1 MSKITRISWRLLTI
15 IGIGSISALAP
26 IFYQSKVSAATPT
39 DKLSEASAIKELN
52 LANILNGS
60 AVATSIRLRE
70 IPADW
75 RGFGINGSLEI
86 GNLQTVINSS
96 AGGSFGASYYTKGQ
110 NISIGS
116 ETYVIAYSLLTVVDT
131 ITPDTPL
138 GLSLLNLRTVG
149 SLSNIRTFEIAR
161 ETKILA
167 KQLAILKFANIFDP
181 TAEPKTPPPEI
192 EPPQKKPVKKR
203 PSSRRR
209 R

>member
-15 IGIGSISALAP
+15 IGIGSIASLAP
-26 IFYQSKVSAATPT
+26 ISLQSKVSAATPT
-39 DKLSEASAIKELN
+39 DKLPEAAAIKELN

-75 RGFGINGSLEI
+75 RGFGINGQLEI

-96 AGGSFGASYYTKGQ
+96 GGGSFGASYYTKGQ

-116 ETYVIAYSLLTVVDT
+116 ETYVVAYSLLSVVDT

-138 GLSLLNLRTVG
+138 SLSLLNLRTVG
-149 SLSNIRTFEIAR
+149 SLSNIRTFEIAK

-167 KQLAILKFANIFDP
+167 KQLAILKLANIFDP
-181 TAEPKTPPPEI
+181 TAERKAPLPEI
-192 EPPQKKPVKKR
+192 EPPQTKPVKKR